1 MTRKNA
7 NAEDFDALGVETV
20 LVNNLGSA
28 GATEPR
34 PIQAAAIPPA
44 LDGKDVIGIAQT
56 GRGKTFAYLVPMI
69 QRIVEEAQIPKGRL
83 HGRKPKKPLAKG
95 AARLRGLVLVPTREL
110 AFQVAQEAELLT
122 KRLRFT
128 VAVAVGK
135 SPIGPQ
141 TKAISDGAELLVATP
156 GRVRELGEKG
166 IFDWCNLSVAA
177 IDEADRMMDM
187 GFLPQ
192 IESLLSE
199 LPAGRQH
206 LLFSA
211 TMPKQVE
218 RLSARFLTDPV
229 RLEVDPEGSTA
240 ANLKHRPIAVPG
252 LRKIPLLLEKIL
264 PSRRGVLVFCRT
276 RRRVDFVAKALREAG
291 IACDSIHGDRSQ
303 SARRQALSDFT
314 EGHVE
319 VLISTDV
326 AARGLHIERVKTV
339 VHYDI
344 PLEPDGYVHRSGRAG
359 HGGGRG
365 TAVALVMPTER
376 NLWRKLAKAC
386 DISEPLEAV
395 EGYEPHAKKPSGT
408 RPPKSRRVRHE
419 TVRRKGR
426 SRASKPIAKGE
437 KPGSGVKR
445 RPSS

>member
-1 MTRKNA
+1 
-7 NAEDFDALGVETV
+7 
-20 LVNNLGSA
+20 
-28 GATEPR
+28 
-34 PIQAAAIPPA
+34 
-44 LDGKDVIGIAQT
+44 
-56 GRGKTFAYLVPMI
+56 
-69 QRIVEEAQIPKGRL
+69 
-83 HGRKPKKPLAKG
+83 
-95 AARLRGLVLVPTREL
+95 
-110 AFQVAQEAELLT
+110 
-122 KRLRFT
+122 
-128 VAVAVGK
+128 
-135 SPIGPQ
+135 
-141 TKAISDGAELLVATP
+141 
-156 GRVRELGEKG
+156 
-166 IFDWCNLSVAA
+166 
-177 IDEADRMMDM
+177 MDM

-264 PSRRGVLVFCRT
+264 PSRKGVLVFCRT

>member
-1 MTRKNA
+1 M
-7 NAEDFDALGVETV
+7 
-20 LVNNLGSA
+20 
-28 GATEPR
+28 
-34 PIQAAAIPPA
+34 
-44 LDGKDVIGIAQT
+44 
-56 GRGKTFAYLVPMI
+56 
-69 QRIVEEAQIPKGRL
+69 
-83 HGRKPKKPLAKG
+83 
-95 AARLRGLVLVPTREL
+95 GLVLVPTREL

-326 AARGLHIERVKTV
+326 AARGLHIERVKTGGALRHSAGARWV
-339 VHYDI
+339 
-344 PLEPDGYVHRSGRAG
+344 RSPFWSRWTRWRTR
-359 HGGGRG
+359 HCGGFGDADR
-365 TAVALVMPTER
+365 TESVA
-376 NLWRKLAKAC
+376 K
-386 DISEPLEAV
+386 I
-395 EGYEPHAKKPSGT
+395 GQ
-408 RPPKSRRVRHE
+408 
-419 TVRRKGR
+419 
-426 SRASKPIAKGE
+426 
-437 KPGSGVKR
+437 GV
-445 RPSS
+445 